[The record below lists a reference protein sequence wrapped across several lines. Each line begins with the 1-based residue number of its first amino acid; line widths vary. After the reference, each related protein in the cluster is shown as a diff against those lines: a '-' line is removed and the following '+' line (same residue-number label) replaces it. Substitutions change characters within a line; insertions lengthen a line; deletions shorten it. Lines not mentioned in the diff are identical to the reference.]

1 MRTSTPTRTVRS
13 RLNTTRKVVVATA
26 AALAAVIGLG
36 VTAASAS
43 STPSDVVT
51 VTAFHETIKPWD
63 SIAIP
68 SLSCPAGSYLQ
79 NVDLSPGRIVPKG
92 VQVIEPRFGLEPG
105 GAIGVT
111 IGAAKATPEMRQGVT
126 LCPLTGTN
134 ADGAISS
141 ATNWDPAFPHDLVIQ
156 LSCTTDINKAAF
168 AFAG

>member
-1 MRTSTPTRTVRS
+1 MRASTPTRTVLS
-13 RLNTTRKVVVATA
+13 RLNTTTKVVVATA
-26 AALAAVIGLG
+26 AALAVTALG

-51 VTAFHETIKPWD
+51 VTAFHETVKPWD

-92 VQVIEPRFGLEPG
+92 AQVIEPRFGLEPG

-126 LCPLTGTN
+126 LYPLTGTN

-141 ATNWDPAFPHDLVIQ
+141 ATNWDPAFRHDVVIQ

-168 AFAG
+168 AYAG